1 MRIAGAPRSSVRG
14 EAVYTA
20 IVSPYRYVSPDAG
33 DDVPSVS
40 VIVGTV
46 SVNFNTTVSPSDQL
60 RPELVQVALAS
71 TTVASAKA
79 NNVPGDLQRQGL
91 GGSCQGG
98 IEVDLQ
104 RSVREA
110 NDPA

>member
-1 MRIAGAPRSSVRG
+1 M
-14 EAVYTA
+14 T
-20 IVSPYRYVSPDAG
+20 
-33 DDVPSVS
+33 SVS

-79 NNVPGDLQRQGL
+79 NNVPATSSVKVWAAVVRGV
-91 GGSCQGG
+91 S
-98 IEVDLQ
+98 
-104 RSVREA
+104 RSIC
-110 NDPA
+110 NDPFERRMILRDRIVGTVIGEVVVAKDRGHTAFGAGTLV